1 MSALTQPLF
10 SLSIETLCPY
20 LISSINIPR
29 RTLPGSN
36 FCPCDASA
44 FHVLDTGV
52 HLSLK
57 RLLRVVAFD
66 HLALAVFSKFCSFY
80 LQQLVVFY
88 CTVLLLSCLNSLCR
102 GTYSICLVPDVKMD
116 ESEAKGLC
124 VTFLLS
130 FPANVDFSGAAEC
143 RQWTPAVFFSGV
155 HSAPWKGLPR
165 CSEAVDLSQR
175 GELFCPFCIVSI
187 HSIVRRS

>member
-10 SLSIETLCPY
+10 PLSIETLCPY
-20 LISSINIPR
+20 LISSIIVPR

-44 FHVLDTGV
+44 FHILDTGV

-66 HLALAVFSKFCSFY
+66 HLALALAVFSKFCSFY
-80 LQQLVVFY
+80 FVAR
-88 CTVLLLSCLNSLCR
+88 CVLLYCSTPILFEFTLQRNVQYMFGSGYENGRIRSKR
-102 GTYSICLVPDVKMD
+102 PVRY
-116 ESEAKGLC
+116 
-124 VTFLLS
+124 FLLS
-130 FPANVDFSGAAEC
+130 FPANVGFSGAAEC

-155 HSAPWKGLPR
+155 HSAP
-165 CSEAVDLSQR
+165 
-175 GELFCPFCIVSI
+175 
-187 HSIVRRS
+187 